1 MTCDQAKS
9 LIAGSWQ
16 SELDTNSEAG
26 LRQHFSGCQEC
37 AAEAEVLGGIW
48 QRLGDFPAP
57 EPSHALN
64 MRWES
69 TLQTLVA
76 ESGYRAPKPAQ
87 TWSFANFWPR
97 NPVWQGA
104 IAMACLVIG
113 LVVGMA
119 SPRLFRQNDSE
130 IAKLRREVSSTREM
144 VALSLLQQQSA
155 TERLRGVEY
164 SGGMK
169 TMEPEVVTALVHA
182 INEDSSVNVRL
193 AAIDVLGRAAL
204 GKASGSSGV
213 LTSLTRSLPAQD
225 SPMVQAALVDYF
237 VDAHDRQAVGAL
249 RQLEQKPDLNPAVL
263 EHTRVAL
270 RELSQ

>member
-9 LIAGSWQ
+9 FIAGSWQ

-26 LRQHFSGCQEC
+26 LRQHLSGCQEC

-64 MRWES
+64 MRWEA
-69 TLQTLVA
+69 TLQTLIA
-76 ESGYRAPKPAQ
+76 ESGYRAPKPAR
-87 TWSFANFWPR
+87 TLSFANFWPR

-104 IAMACLVIG
+104 IAMACLAVG
-113 LVVGMA
+113 LVAGSA
-119 SPRLFRQNDSE
+119 SPGLFRQNNSELAKLHRE
-130 IAKLRREVSSTREM
+130 IASTREM

-193 AAIDVLGRAAL
+193 AAIDAL

-213 LTSLTRSLPAQD
+213 LASLTRSLPDQD